1 MQDLSKYING
11 GVLFD
16 GHYRLI
22 KLLSTKGG
30 TAYVWLAESY
40 EYINT
45 KLSEDSDDVIRVDGT
60 GVLVAIK
67 IHRPKNILN
76 FDGEQSFRLD
86 FKTIF
91 PRHHANFISTTDY
104 SIYDGIPL
112 FCYNGS
118 GESLKGKLN
127 DEDDVWKIMATV
139 SFGLSYLHNLEPP
152 IIH

>member
-1 MQDLSKYING
+1 MD
-11 GVLFD
+11 
-16 GHYRLI
+16 
-22 KLLSTKGG
+22 
-30 TAYVWLAESY
+30 ESY

-91 PRHHANFISTTDY
+91 NRHHANFISTTDY

-139 SFGLSYLHNLEPP
+139 SFGLCYLHNLEPP

>member
-67 IHRPKNILN
+67 IHRP
-76 FDGEQSFRLD
+76 
-86 FKTIF
+86 
-91 PRHHANFISTTDY
+91 
-104 SIYDGIPL
+104 
-112 FCYNGS
+112 
-118 GESLKGKLN
+118 
-127 DEDDVWKIMATV
+127 
-139 SFGLSYLHNLEPP
+139 
-152 IIH
+152 